1 MESKTNASEQIKNID
16 KIYAMLQ
23 KIIKYLI
30 AIFLTSMV
38 LLVFTNVVSR
48 YFLNFAI
55 AWTEEVSRFMF
66 IWVVFLSAVLAYVND
81 EHLKLD
87 ILEQKLPEKTGQ
99 VVAVI
104 CDLIVMYAIYLITA
118 GGLNLATQS
127 WSWLSPAI
135 SFSYGIVYLVVP
147 ICGGLMLL
155 QTLLKLYYHVKK
167 IVS

>member
-1 MESKTNASEQIKNID
+1 MQSKTNAPEQINIID
-16 KIYAMLQ
+16 KVYAMLQ
-23 KIIKYLI
+23 KIIKYTV

-38 LLVFTNVVSR
+38 ILVFANVISR

-55 AWTEEVSRFMF
+55 AWTEEVTRFMF

-87 ILEQKLPEKTGQ
+87 ILEKKLPKKIGQ

-118 GGLNLATQS
+118 GGKNLALQS
-127 WSWLSPAI
+127 WNWLSPAI

>member
-1 MESKTNASEQIKNID
+1 MQSKTDTSERINIID
-16 KIYAMLQ
+16 RVYAMLQ
-23 KIIKYLI
+23 KIIKYAI

-38 LLVFTNVVSR
+38 VIVFGNVMSR
-48 YFLNFAI
+48 YFLNIAI
-55 AWTEEVSRFMF
+55 AWTEEVSRFLF

-81 EHLKLD
+81 EHLGLD
-87 ILEQKLPEKTGQ
+87 ILNKKLPKKIGQ

-104 CDLIVMYAIYLITA
+104 CDLIVMYALYLITA
-118 GGLNLATQS
+118 GGQKLAMQS
-127 WSWLSPAI
+127 WNWLSPAT

-147 ICGGLMLL
+147 IGGGLMLL

>member
-1 MESKTNASEQIKNID
+1 MQSKSNASERINIID
-16 KIYAMLQ
+16 KVYVILQ

-30 AIFLTSMV
+30 AILLTGMV
-38 LLVFTNVVSR
+38 VLVFTNVISR

-66 IWVVFLSAVLAYVND
+66 IWLVFLGAVLAYVND
-81 EHLKLD
+81 EHLRLD
-87 ILEQKLPEKTGQ
+87 ILERKFSEKSGQ

-118 GGLNLATQS
+118 GGLNLAVQS
-127 WSWLSPAI
+127 LNWLSPAV
-135 SFSYGIVYLVVP
+135 SFSYGIVYSVVP
-147 ICGGLMLL
+147 ICGGLMFL
-155 QTLLKLYYHVKK
+155 QTLLKSYYHVKK

>member
-1 MESKTNASEQIKNID
+1 MQSETKAPEQINILD
-16 KIYAMLQ
+16 KVYAMLQ
-23 KIIKYLI
+23 KIMKYVV
-30 AIFLTSMV
+30 AILLTSMV
-38 LLVFTNVVSR
+38 VLVFANVVSR

-66 IWVVFLSAVLAYVND
+66 IWVVFISAVLAYVND

-87 ILEQKLPEKTGQ
+87 ILEKKLPKKVGQ
-99 VVAVI
+99 VAAVI
-104 CDLIVMYAIYLITA
+104 CDLLVMYAIYLITA

-127 WSWLSPAI
+127 WNWLSPAI

>member
-1 MESKTNASEQIKNID
+1 MQSKTNASEQINNID

-38 LLVFTNVVSR
+38 VLVFANVISR

-87 ILEQKLPEKTGQ
+87 ILEKKLPEKTGQ

-127 WSWLSPAI
+127 WNWLSPAI

-147 ICGGLMLL
+147 ICGGIMLL
-155 QTLLKLYYHVKK
+155 QTLFKLYYHVKK

>member
-1 MESKTNASEQIKNID
+1 MQSKTNASEQINNID

-38 LLVFTNVVSR
+38 VLVFTNVVSR
-48 YFLNFAI
+48 YFINFAI

-87 ILEQKLPEKTGQ
+87 ILEKKLSKKTGQ
-99 VVAVI
+99 IVAVI

-127 WSWLSPAI
+127 WNWLSPAI

>member
-1 MESKTNASEQIKNID
+1 MESKTNAPEQANIID
-16 KIYAMLQ
+16 KVYAMIQ
-23 KIIKYLI
+23 KNMKYAV
-30 AIFLTSMV
+30 AILFTGMV
-38 LLVFTNVVSR
+38 VLVFTNVVSR

-87 ILEQKLPEKTGQ
+87 ILEKKLPEKTGQ

-118 GGLNLATQS
+118 GGQNLAMQS
-127 WSWLSPAI
+127 WNWLSPAI